1 MMSLQIRRPC
11 DVLVLWLI
19 VLTIVSGCSGRRIT
33 TAVEDQAFRAGPSPV
48 PMDEAA
54 KVVPPTEAEEPE
66 VRVAEQP
73 VASVP
78 PAIPA
83 PPPAEPPA
91 ELLDVYFD
99 FDRYTIRA
107 DARSALKRNA
117 NLLKSQPNQTLVI
130 EGHCDERGTIAYNLV
145 LGERRAQ
152 AAKRYLQDLG
162 LALSQIQITSYGK
175 ERPFCTEHSE
185 ACWQS
190 NRRTHFRQP

>member
-1 MMSLQIRRPC
+1 MSLQIRRPC
-11 DVLVLWLI
+11 DILVLSLI

-33 TAVEDQAFRAGPSPV
+33 SAVEDQAFRAGSSSAPV
-48 PMDEAA
+48 DEAT
-54 KVVPPTEAEEPE
+54 KVVPPTRAEEPE
-66 VRVAEQP
+66 MLVAEQP

-78 PAIPA
+78 PAKPA

-91 ELLDVYFD
+91 ELADVYFD
-99 FDRYTIRA
+99 FDRYAIRA
-107 DARSALKRNA
+107 DAQPTLQRLAS
-117 NLLKSQPNQTLVI
+117 LLTSQLTPALVI
-130 EGHCDERGTIAYNLV
+130 EGHCDERGTSAYNLV

-152 AAKRYLQDLG
+152 AAKQYLQDLG
-162 LALSQIQITSYGK
+162 LALSQIRLTSYGK